1 MLIAVD
7 CAINKWLRGGFLG
20 TAQLRAAVCIL
31 CLNVSGIVWGQSTF
45 GEFVGTVH
53 DPTGSVVP
61 NCVVKAV
68 NLGTSATR
76 TTLTDAS
83 GDYTLVNMEPG
94 DYEISLSAPGF
105 EVTKFSGMTLMAR
118 QTIRQDANLALAK
131 QGQTVNVSVAAEAPI
146 NTEVSNIAETKVG
159 RELTDLPVAIYS
171 RASGSTSAITTLT
184 TQPGVET
191 DASGNL
197 SVAGAKPA
205 MLTSSLDGISTISPK
220 GAAPISELF
229 PSFDTIA
236 EIRVS
241 EVNNSA
247 EFGGISDITTIS
259 KSGTNSY
266 HGGMFENNQTSS
278 IDARNTF
285 AATIPHLTMNDFGGF
300 LGGPVTVPRL
310 YRGKDHTFFF
320 MSYEGLRRPNQAI
333 TIDSL
338 PTAALRTG
346 DLSVYLPKTV
356 VKDPLTG
363 GAPFP
368 NNQIPL
374 NRISPLSLAV
384 LKYFDP
390 LPNYGPANAIA
401 NNYET
406 AFPTPIGSNQG
417 DFRLDQNINSK
428 QTVFARL
435 TYKRRETISAPSG
448 SVNLGGGDAL
458 GNDYG
463 LTVAH
468 NYVITPHL
476 INEARAGY
484 TGENTGTN
492 YPYTAAGIQQALG
505 LQLAGPPP
513 PGAAA
518 PSFSITGF
526 TGTTGGTTSISKTNT
541 AQALDNLTW
550 TNGRHTLKVGGD
562 FRHLVGLY
570 TNVFASSRMGSYSF
584 NNSVTSS
591 LIGSPFGAFLLGI
604 PDSSGMATVLNPNT
618 DGYASAYATYAQDE
632 WKVTQRLTVNFG
644 LRYEYHPAFMDH
656 YNNTANFLLNY
667 SSVQNGTTVNG
678 AVVIP
683 DAAVPLV
690 NPAFAQSIYPTP
702 VLTASQAGIPQS
714 LRYSQKFDFA
724 PRFGFAWRV
733 TGDGKTV
740 IRGGYGKYVETELGS
755 LIDAAWAVEASDVAK
770 FTNQIV
776 NGQPLYSFPYALPSN
791 LAQPGSQVF
800 DLAGDIH
807 YQDPY
812 VQQWNFT
819 VERDMGF
826 QTGLRVSYDGS
837 RGSELGVT
845 TNPDQVP
852 ANTVGFAAATK
863 NAPYPLLAQI
873 VYLTN
878 AARSNYNALTVAV
891 NKRMSKGLQFQVS
904 YNHAKNLSNAG
915 GYDPTGFAS
924 ESGGTLSEPSAP
936 NLDYGRVAFTRS
948 DRFLSTFLYTLPF
961 RHTGSA
967 IVNQLAGGWELA
979 GVVLFQTGPFLTVVA
994 SGADPS
1000 GTNFPNLQGSGRV
1013 DSVVGAPLYPTSQSS
1028 SQWLNPA
1035 AFAVP
1040 ANNIGRFGTEPVGA
1054 VVGPGTQAVS
1064 LSFFRTIV
1072 FKEKMRL
1079 RFGIAAANALNH
1091 PNYSTPALTLNA
1103 STFGT
1108 ITSLQSAEGAGP
1120 RQLQLTGRITF

>member
-1 MLIAVD
+1 MLR
-7 CAINKWLRGGFLG
+7 AIHQLPRDRFLG
-20 TAQLRAAVCIL
+20 RIFPLAVAFVFIYSAVGTAW
-31 CLNVSGIVWGQSTF
+31 SQSTF

-61 NCVVKAV
+61 DCIVKAV
-68 NLGTSATR
+68 NRGTSASRSTV
-76 TTLTDAS
+76 TDSS
-83 GDYTLVNMEPG
+83 GGFTLVNMEPG
-94 DYEISLSAPGF
+94 DYEITISAPGF
-105 EVTKFSGMTLMAR
+105 EVMKFAGITLTAR
-118 QTIRQDANLALAK
+118 QTFRQDAHLSLAK
-131 QGQTVNVSVAAEAPI
+131 QGQTVNVTEAMEAPI
-146 NTEVSNIAETKVG
+146 NTEVSNIAETKMG
-159 RELTDLPVAIYS
+159 RELIDLPVAIFS

-191 DASGNL
+191 DGSGNL
-197 SVAGAKPA
+197 SVAGAKPS
-205 MLTSSLDGISTISPK
+205 MLTSSLDGISTVSPK
-220 GAAPISELF
+220 GSAPITELF

-241 EVNNSA
+241 EINNTA

-259 KSGTNSY
+259 KSGTNSL
-266 HGGMFENNQTSS
+266 HGGLFENNQTSAL
-278 IDARNTF
+278 DARNTF
-285 AATIPHLTMNDFGGF
+285 AAAVPHLTMNDFGVF
-300 LGGPVTVPRL
+300 MGGPVTVPKV
-310 YRGKDHTFFF
+310 YHGKDRTFFF

-333 TIDSL
+333 VIDSL
-338 PTAALRTG
+338 PTAALRSG
-346 DLSVYLPKTV
+346 DLSVYLPKTA
-356 VKDPLTG
+356 VKDPLASGT
-363 GAPFP
+363 PFP

-374 NRISPLSLAV
+374 SRISPLSLAV
-384 LKYFDP
+384 LNYFDP

-417 DFRLDQNINSK
+417 DARIDQNINSK
-428 QTVFARL
+428 QTMFARV

-458 GNDYG
+458 ENDYG

-468 NYVITPHL
+468 NFVITPHL
-476 INEARAGY
+476 INEARGGY
-484 TGENTGTN
+484 TGVNTGTN
-492 YPYTAAGIQQALG
+492 YAYTSAGIQQALG

-541 AQALDNLTW
+541 AQVLDNLTW
-550 TNGRHTLKVGGD
+550 TKGRHTVKVGGD
-562 FRHLVGLY
+562 YRHLEGLY

-604 PDSSGMATVLNPNT
+604 PDSSGMATVLNPDT
-618 DGYASAYATYAQDE
+618 YGYANHYAAYAQDE
-632 WKVTQRLTVNFG
+632 WKVTQRLTLNFG
-644 LRYEYHPAFMDH
+644 LRWEYHPAFRDY

-690 NPAFAQSIYPTP
+690 NPAFAKSIFPTP
-702 VLTASQAGIPQS
+702 ILTASQAGMPQS
-714 LRYSQKFDFA
+714 LRYSQKYDFG
-724 PRFGFAWRV
+724 PRVGFAWRV

-740 IRGGYGKYVETELGS
+740 IRGGYGKYIETELGS

-776 NGQPLYSFPYALPSN
+776 GGKPLYSFPYALPAD

-807 YQDPY
+807 YKDPY

-819 VERDMGF
+819 VERDLGF

-837 RGSELGVT
+837 HGTDLGVT

-852 ANTVGFAAATK
+852 VNTVGFATATK
-863 NAPYPLLAQI
+863 SAPYPLLAQI

-878 AARSNYNALTVAV
+878 AARSNYEAITVTAT
-891 NKRMSKGLQFQVS
+891 KRMRNGLQFQS
-904 YNHAKNLSNAG
+904 SFNHAKNLSNGG
-915 GYDPTGFAS
+915 GYAPGGFAS
-924 ESGGTLSEPSAP
+924 ESGGTLSDPSNP
-936 NLDYGRVAFTRS
+936 NLDYGNVAFTRRN
-948 DRFLSTFLYTLPF
+948 RFQTTFLYTLPF
-961 RHTGSA
+961 RHKGNA
-967 IVNQLAGGWELA
+967 ILNQLTGGWEVA

-1000 GTNFPNLQGSGRV
+1000 GTNFPNLQGSGRADIV
-1013 DSVVGAPLYPTSQSS
+1013 AGAPLYPASQSPA
-1028 SQWLNPA
+1028 QWLNA
-1035 AFAVP
+1035 GAFTVP
-1040 ANNIGRFGTEPVGA
+1040 ANNIGRFGNAPVGA
-1054 VVGPGTQAVS
+1054 VLGPGTQAVS
-1064 LSFFRTIV
+1064 LSFFRTIN
-1072 FKEKMRL
+1072 FTERL
-1079 RFGIAAANALNH
+1079 HLKFGIAAANALNH
-1091 PNYSTPALTLNA
+1091 PNYGTPGLTLNA

-1108 ITSLQSAEGAGP
+1108 ITNLQSAEGAGP
-1120 RQLQLTGRITF
+1120 RQVQLTGRITF